1 MKKLIEESELKR
13 LLADSELLARLD
25 AAGVDNWIGYGEAL
39 SENID
44 YGKPYEDW
52 LEIDLDDLVKK
63 YQDYTIID
71 DNYNFD

>member
-1 MKKLIEESELKR
+1 MKKLVEESELKK

-25 AAGVDNWIGYGEAL
+25 AAGVDNWIGYDEAL

-52 LEIDLDDLVKK
+52 LEIDLDDLVKE

>member
-13 LLADSELLARLD
+13 LLADSELLARLNWAD
-25 AAGVDNWIGYGEAL
+25 VENWIGYDVAID
-39 SENID
+39 ENME
-44 YGKPYEDW
+44 YGKPFKDW
-52 LEIDLDDLVKK
+52 LEIDLDNLVKE